1 MSGYAAKTN
10 AQNAAAHPGMRT
22 DVIAKAM
29 DHHRGIDPFEA
40 AAADHVFLAGMPLL
54 RWGPLEEDA
63 TGHRRGGVQ
72 HGSSRQESSNAR
84 CGDDVMP
91 ARVPN
96 LRQGIVFRQDGHSGM
111 PFRVEI
117 CTLPGSFKRG
127 LHAVD
132 PAARGE
138 AMLFND
144 VREHRHG
151 TMFFERRFR
160 VSVQVRDDVRGLLP
174 QGLSPRGRRIPELRL
189 AWVVLSLF
197 FRWCCGR
204 HALGDALLHRF
215 QIRCRWIVALIHALN
230 QS

>member
-1 MSGYAAKTN
+1 
-10 AQNAAAHPGMRT
+10 MRAN
-22 DVIAKAM
+22 VIAKAM
-29 DHHRGIDPFEA
+29 DHHRGIHAVEA
-40 AAADHVFLAGMPLL
+40 ATADHVFLAGMTFL

-63 TGHRRGGVQ
+63 AGHGRGVVQ

-84 CGDDVMP
+84 RGNDVMP
-91 ARVPN
+91 ARVPD
-96 LRQGIVFRQDGHSGM
+96 LGQGIVLRQDGHGGM

-117 CTLPGSFKRG
+117 CTLPGSFERG

-138 AMLFND
+138 AMLFNE

-151 TMFFERRFR
+151 TMFFEGRFR

-174 QGLSPRGRRIPELRL
+174 QGLSPRGRRVPELRL
-189 AWVVLSLF
+189 AWVVFFLF
-197 FRWCCGR
+197 FRWCCRR

-215 QIRCRWIVALIHALN
+215 QIRCRWIVALVHALN